1 MKWLRVLAA
10 IVVVWLA
17 ALLVLDS
24 VVGARTAS
32 GVAERLAESLGAAG
46 TVGESDLALV
56 RGRLDLQ
63 ELAVTRDDTIG
74 HLALAIAEVRCE
86 LPPLGLAL
94 VSSQCHELVVR
105 GVRLDVSAA
114 ALFHLTHPKRAPM
127 HASRVVI
134 DDAELAFAPS
144 AFIPGLGR
152 IAVHVDHA
160 EAGETEFRTPL
171 SWIFALRVL
180 RAHVELPAGI
190 TVQLTYE
197 NGVLAASGSLFGSA
211 PVSLPVSLPVAAA
224 FADAREEVHALVK
237 LGEDLAEKL
246 VARRAEDWLRR
257 KLF

>member
-1 MKWLRVLAA
+1 LRALVGLVALWL
-10 IVVVWLA
+10 VV
-17 ALLVLDS
+17 LLVLDAS
-24 VVGARTAS
+24 VGERTAH
-32 GVAERLAESLGAAG
+32 GVSDRLAEGLGAKG

-56 RGRLDLQ
+56 RGRLRLQ
-63 ELAVTRDDTIG
+63 QLAVVRDDAVG
-74 HLALAIAEVRCE
+74 HLSLAVDDVRCE

-94 VSSQCHELVVR
+94 VDGDCRELAVR

-114 ALFHLTHPKRAPM
+114 ALFHLHPPVRAPM
-127 HASRVVI
+127 HATSVLI

-144 AFIPGLGR
+144 AFAPGLGR

-160 EAGETEFRTPL
+160 EAGETVFRTPL
-171 SWIFALRVL
+171 SWIFSLRVL

-197 NGVLAASGSLFGSA
+197 GGMLSASGSLFGSS
-211 PVSLPVSLPVAAA
+211 PVELPVQLPVAALY
-224 FADAREEVHALVK
+224 ADARAEVHALVQ

-257 KLF
+257 KLL

>member
-1 MKWLRVLAA
+1 MKWARALAA
-10 IVVVWLA
+10 VVVVWLV
-17 ALLVLDS
+17 ALLVMDFF
-24 VVGARTAS
+24 VGERTAG
-32 GVAERLAESLGAAG
+32 GVADRLAESLGAQG
-46 TVGESDLALV
+46 TVGASDLALV
-56 RGRLDLQ
+56 RGRLELTK
-63 ELAVTRDDTIG
+63 LAVTRDDTIG
-74 HLALAIAEVRCE
+74 HLALGVEEVRCE

-94 VSSQCHELVVR
+94 VSSECHELAVR

-114 ALFHLTHPKRAPM
+114 ALFHLTHPKREPM
-127 HASRVVI
+127 RASRVVI

-144 AFIPGLGR
+144 AFAPGLGR
-152 IAVHVDHA
+152 IAIHVDHA
-160 EAGETEFRTPL
+160 EAGATVFRTPL

-180 RAHVELPAGI
+180 RAHLELPAGI

-197 NGVLAASGSLFGSA
+197 NGMLSAAGTLFGST

-224 FADAREEVHALVK
+224 SADARDEVHALVK